1 MMLLDGRDVDLEWC
15 GKGIPSEQQCFW
27 KKAMKTY
34 GTYVLRGTQD
44 KVRRSLKGVA
54 YWSNLTRW
62 DLGACKLPSVR
73 WGVCCPCTQRWHISG
88 SDDIVQFCAQANAR
102 YMRQWAAFAAM
113 GPKVPGVK
121 MPLGLEVLSSWT
133 LSLTPAFRKGN
144 LWGFLT
150 CQRSGRRKRRRKN
163 KEKAAKRHN
172 QWRIL
177 PGKGGAGFCPPVY
190 SFWFGPVASL
200 ENALRCG
207 VHKT

>member
-102 YMRQWAAFAAM
+102 YMRQWATFAAM
-113 GPKVPGVK
+113 GAKGARRK
-121 MPLGLEVLSSWT
+121 DASWLGSLVQLNFESYTSLQKRKFVGLPDLST
-133 LSLTPAFRKGN
+133 FRK
-144 LWGFLT
+144 
-150 CQRSGRRKRRRKN
+150 
-163 KEKAAKRHN
+163 KEKKKKKQRESGEKTQPVKNLAWQRRC
-172 QWRIL
+172 WIL
-177 PGKGGAGFCPPVY
+177 SPCI
-190 SFWFGPVASL
+190 
-200 ENALRCG
+200 
-207 VHKT
+207 